1 MRHFCATEL
10 SAAPFSI
17 RHHAMN
23 SDILQINV
31 LNNQKSV
38 AKCRNS
44 SKNTMKNAQTA
55 PVFWF
60 EADVGL

>member
-1 MRHFCATEL
+1 MRHFCATEVSVASFSTRSHAEK
-10 SAAPFSI
+10 SAI
-17 RHHAMN
+17 MRR
-23 SDILQINV
+23 NV
-31 LNNQKSV
+31 PNDQKSV

-44 SKNTMKNAQTA
+44 SKITMKNAQTA